1 MGKKQDKSKIAGLIK
16 DILKGDVINYESL
29 KTLPVE
35 QIIEQFNIYHQE
47 LEYQNRELSEARNAA
62 EFSETRFRKL
72 FEEAP
77 FGYVILDEDM
87 HITRYNRAFCELTGL
102 RDENLI
108 GRRLSEF
115 IESRYQDDFYLY
127 LRRVKETKTEA
138 DLNIELGFTTAEKNC
153 IVRVGAEF
161 FSFSE
166 RTPSEEER
174 QGEFRLSVLDIT
186 GQKKQEERIQ
196 MLLETLPVGV
206 VAADEHTGEIVFC
219 NQTMLGLTGSERAA
233 LIGRSLS
240 ELHPESARPR
250 AVAEYAKGSKIDVNL
265 DRPLPLSTKGGKLTY
280 VTIKAVKIELNGK
293 SYWCGVFQEVTDQID
308 TRDKKQMFRDIVDNT
323 SDMIGTATVSGE
335 VIYVNDTFHTRLGYD
350 IEKEVL
356 GRHLTEFHPEWV
368 KKIMRDEALPTLME
382 HGRWEGEMAICS
394 KDGTEVPVSQLMIRH
409 DKPDGS
415 IDYISTTMRNISER
429 REIQQLQ
436 DKQQQME
443 LEAAQKLE
451 KERRKMEIILA
462 QAPDAVVSVGE
473 DLTVHFV
480 NGVAEKMFR
489 VSAAEATGKPV
500 SNFFP
505 QLSSYLADNKM
516 NIQEKVQGH
525 DIALHDLEGNM
536 FWGQVSV
543 SVVDFEDDLHYTFFI
558 RDVTESK
565 QNEELLIQNTRR
577 LNEIALY
584 SRTIAWE
591 IDPQGIYTFVSP
603 VFELMLGYKAGEV
616 IGKKTV
622 FDFHPE
628 LGRDTFKAEVLRAMG
643 KKSRFAGFYNKMQ
656 AKDGRVIWVSTN
668 GMPVFDS
675 RGNLTGYRGSD
686 TDITD
691 LMEAEQRNRLLQKA
705 VESST
710 VGIVLADM
718 QQDDR
723 PLIYVNP
730 AFEQISGYKPDEVV
744 GRNCRFLQGED
755 RLQPDLDIVRKAIRE
770 GSSCRVTLRNYRKN
784 GKLFWN
790 QLALSPIFDDQNN
803 LTHFVGIQQ
812 DVTRL
817 KEAETSLVRQTAL
830 QSFLLSVSAR
840 FVNVSP
846 QDLQTVMT
854 GVLDESADMLHA
866 ERLCLVSYSESG
878 TRTSE
883 TCRGGKIAALGRRR
897 KTQLKSNGTDC
908 PAWLFGQHQNGETV
922 YIHDAEQL
930 PESHPLKKWL
940 SERGIRGFTAIPL
953 IIDQEC
959 TGFLAV
965 ETISSPLVLER
976 EHRGMLSILIQLLVN
991 LRYRL
996 HALEKVVQSE
1006 EKFSMAFQS
1015 SPYAIVITDPET
1027 GRFIEVNDSFEQYT
1041 GYTPDDVK
1049 GNRIN
1054 SLNVWVSKED
1064 RSIMKS
1070 ALERGEAVNNME
1082 FQFRKKN
1089 GELFT
1094 GLISARVIQ
1103 IDGKPF
1109 FITSINDVTDKKAAE
1124 ARLADSEE
1132 KYRLLFNANKDAISI
1147 YSLEAETPEI
1157 LEINSAAEDLT
1168 GYSRE
1173 ELRRMNAF
1181 DLEPDLTTEALKQR
1195 NEKLHDNAVVNYET
1209 RIKTKAG
1216 IFKDIEVKAALVFY
1230 DDKLSY
1236 MSIDRD
1242 ITQRK
1247 ENDKRLKEALQRNS
1261 AMLSALPD
1269 MMFMFNR
1276 KQEIIDYSAGN
1287 KTSMY
1292 ALPDSFIG
1300 KKLSDILP
1308 ENVAVQGAQA
1318 IKQVLETGEAGR
1330 FTYHLEINGARRYYE
1345 ARTVRCGT
1353 AQVMAVVRD
1362 VTETR
1367 EAAQEILRYS
1377 RIFEGS
1383 INEIYLFRPGS
1394 YRFEVMNPAA
1404 LQNLGYEA
1412 AEVSG
1417 LTVMQVANVTT
1428 EQLDEMLA
1436 PLLQGEKSVISTEA
1450 VYTRKDGTTYEVE
1463 SFTQLITFEDEQ
1475 LFAGI
1480 VVDISERLKYLHYVE
1495 NQNKVLR
1502 EISWTQSHL
1511 VRAPL
1516 ARMMSLIGLLRESD
1530 FETFSEEE
1538 ILGYLTDS
1546 AAEIDAM
1553 IHEIA
1558 EKTEKNVFTNPGLS
1572 SGV

>member
-102 RDENLI
+102 RDETLI

-127 LRRVKETKTEA
+127 LRGVKETKTEA
-138 DLNIELGFTTAEKNC
+138 DLNIELGFTTPEKNC

-161 FSFSE
+161 FSFTE

-174 QGEFRLSVLDIT
+174 QSEFRLSVLDIT
-186 GQKKQEERIQ
+186 GQKKHEERIQ

-219 NQTMLGLTGSERAA
+219 NQTMLDLTGSERTA
-233 LIGRSLS
+233 LIGRSLP

-250 AVAEYAKGSKIDVNL
+250 AVAEYAKGSEVDVNL
-265 DRPLPLSTKGGKLTY
+265 DSPLPLSTTGGKLTY

-293 SYWCGVFQEVTDQID
+293 IYWCGVFQEVTDQID
-308 TRDKKQMFRDIVDNT
+308 TRDKKQMFRDIVDST
-323 SDMIGTATVSGE
+323 SDMIGTATIDGK
-335 VIYVNDTFHTRLGYD
+335 VIYVNETFHTRLGYD
-350 IEKEVL
+350 IEKEVI
-356 GRHLTEFHPEWV
+356 GRRLTEFHPEWV
-368 KKIMRDEALPTLME
+368 QKIIRDEALPTLMRE
-382 HGRWEGEMAICS
+382 GRWEGEMAIYS

-415 IDYISTTMRNISER
+415 IDYISTSMRNISER
-429 REIQQLQ
+429 RKIEQLELQ
-436 DKQQQME
+436 RQKAE
-443 LEAAQKLE
+443 LESARKLE

-462 QAPDAVVSVGE
+462 QAPDGVISVCE
-473 DLTVHFV
+473 NLSIQFV
-480 NGVAEKMFR
+480 NEVAGEMFKIR
-489 VSAAEATGKPV
+489 AGQAKGMPLSEW
-500 SNFFP
+500 FP
-505 QLSSYLADNKM
+505 QLDTYLSATKESP
-516 NIQEKVQGH
+516 EKLVKRH
-525 DIALHDLEGNM
+525 DLPLYDLEGNM

-543 SVVDFEDDLHYTFFI
+543 SVVDFEDVLNYTFFI

-591 IDPQGIYTFVSP
+591 IDPQGVYTFVSP

-616 IGKKTV
+616 VGKKTV

-643 KKSRFAGFYNKMQ
+643 KKSRFSGFYNKMQ

-723 PLIYVNP
+723 PIIYVNP
-730 AFEQISGYKPDEVV
+730 AFEQISGYKPAEVV

-790 QLALSPIFDDQNN
+790 QLSLSPIFDDQNN

-817 KEAETSLVRQTAL
+817 KEAEASLVRQTAL

-840 FVNVSP
+840 FVNVKP
-846 QDLQTVMT
+846 EDLKNVISS
-854 GVLDESADMLHA
+854 VLNESTDMLHA
-866 ERLCLVSYSESG
+866 DRLCLSVYSDG
-878 TRTSE
+878 GDTFTE
-883 TCRGGKIAALGRRR
+883 TCRGGKTRDFKKRNSSYSEGAV
-897 KTQLKSNGTDC
+897 SEC
-908 PAWLFGQHQNGETV
+908 PAELYEQHLNGDTV
-922 YIHDAEQL
+922 FIHDAQL
-930 PESHPLKKWL
+930 LPANHPLKKWL
-940 SERGIRGFTAIPL
+940 NKRGVRGFTALPMMM
-953 IIDQEC
+953 DESC
-959 TGFLAV
+959 TGFLSV
-965 ETISSPLVLER
+965 ETVNRPLMLER
-976 EHRGMLSILIQLLVN
+976 EHRGMLSILMQLLVN

-996 HALEKVVQSE
+996 DALDKVVQSE

-1027 GRFIEVNDSFEQYT
+1027 GRFIDVNDAFEQYT
-1041 GYTPDDVK
+1041 GYSPDDAHS
-1049 GNRIN
+1049 NRVN
-1054 SLNVWVSKED
+1054 SLNIWANKDE
-1064 RSIMKS
+1064 RNIMKN
-1070 ALERGEAVNNME
+1070 ALERGETVNNME
-1082 FQFRKKN
+1082 FKFRKKN

-1094 GLISARVIQ
+1094 GLLSSRVIQ
-1103 IDGKPF
+1103 IEGKPF
-1109 FITSINDVTDKKAAE
+1109 FITSINDISDKKAAE

-1147 YSLEAETPEI
+1147 YSLEAEKPEI

-1216 IFKDIEVKAALVFY
+1216 IFKDLEVKAALVFY

-1362 VTETR
+1362 VTENR

-1394 YRFEVMNPAA
+1394 YHFEMMNPAA
-1404 LQNLGYEA
+1404 LNNLGYEA

-1417 LTVMQVANVTT
+1417 LTAMQVANFTAK
-1428 EQLDEMLA
+1428 QLDEMLA
-1436 PLLQGEKSVISTEA
+1436 PLLEGEKSVISTGNIH
-1450 VYTRKDGTTYEVE
+1450 TRKDGTTYEVE
-1463 SFTQLITFEDEQ
+1463 SFIQLITFEDEQ

-1480 VVDISERLKYLHYVE
+1480 VVDISERLKYLRYVE

-1516 ARMMSLIGLLRESD
+1516 ARMMSLIGLLREND

-1538 ILGYLTDS
+1538 ILGYLSAS